1 MEINFEF
8 QKERKIGDFLQSFID
23 LLKIVL
29 GHFVRTVFS
38 VSIIPLS
45 ITTILY
51 YFLSTKITFSSE
63 SDSFEDLNVYLW
75 VSLLCVTILLLGLY
89 IYGIC
94 IEYFILLKNQKNT
107 DFTGKDLWNAFRN
120 HIGMYVKF
128 FFASLLVVVIIGIP
142 AGIAMIILM
151 FIPLF
156 GSFAIGILFSIIGLW
171 FFCSFLFYREGY
183 FSLTTTFLETFNVI
197 RKNMIQYG
205 IATYIVSFIFQVVM
219 MMLTFIPGLIIGLIS
234 YNFLEFDSSFFDG
247 SLGKM
252 LMTLGALLV
261 TLLTIFL
268 YMGGVL
274 ANGIIYETAK
284 DFKYGDRIYAMIANL
299 GGKNDE

>member
-8 QKERKIGDFLQSFID
+8 QKERKVGDFLQSFID
-23 LLKIVL
+23 LLKIIL

-38 VSIIPLS
+38 ISIIPLS

-63 SDSFEDLNVYLW
+63 SNSFEDFNVYLW
-75 VSLLCVTILLLGLY
+75 GGVLSVAVLLLVLY
-89 IYGIC
+89 MYGIC

-107 DFTGKDLWNAFRN
+107 DFTGRDLLTVFRS

-128 FFASLLVVVIIGIP
+128 FFASLLVMIIIGIP
-142 AGIAMIILM
+142 LGIAMFIIM

-156 GSFAIGILFSIIGLW
+156 GSFGIGILFSIIGLW

-183 FSLTTTFLETFNVI
+183 FSLSTTFSETFNVI
-197 RKNMIQYG
+197 RKNVIQYG
-205 IATYIVSFIFQVVM
+205 IATYIVSFIFQVVI
-219 MMLTFIPGLIIGLIS
+219 MMLTFIPALIIGLIS

-261 TLLTIFL
+261 TILTIFL
-268 YMGGVL
+268 YMGSVL

-284 DFKYGDRIYAMIANL
+284 DFKYGDRIYAMIAKL
-299 GGKNDE
+299 GGGQ